1 MKSATTPEPNVEP
14 QHSESYPVTKSPD
27 QIFKEPAAVDFD
39 HDERVFTQDNT
50 ETRLTENL
58 SSTCTNSFDEES
70 HGTCTNSH
78 DRGSSLT
85 KDLQI
90 SGGLGAASIIL

>member
-1 MKSATTPEPNVEP
+1 MLNLNIVNPIRLLSLL
-14 QHSESYPVTKSPD
+14 TKYS
-27 QIFKEPAAVDFD
+27 KNLLTVDFD

-85 KDLQI
+85 KDLRI